1 MNKTNLK
8 PRRDFLKSAAGIA
21 LGTAT
26 LAASDCAASP
36 VPPQSPK
43 GSFIPKN
50 ATILF
55 QGDSIT
61 DAGRNRKRA
70 DIPNDPRHLGTGYA
84 FNVAAHLLSE
94 RPNNSLKCFNRGNSG
109 WKVPQLADSWDRN
122 CIAIKPD
129 LLSVMIGVNDYW
141 HTVAFGRKFKGTVQ
155 TYERDYRALLK
166 RTVKE
171 LPNIKLVICEPYALK
186 CGKHVNDTWFPTF
199 DQYRAVSKKMA
210 DEFGALFVPFQSMFE
225 KASKDTPLDF
235 WAGDGIHPS
244 GPGAQLMALEWL
256 KVVQMA

>member
-1 MNKTNLK
+1 MNQNKHN
-8 PRRDFLKSAAGIA
+8 PRRQFLKSTAAAAIGAAA
-21 LGTAT
+21 LTIPAQ
-26 LAASDCAASP
+26 AKAKPAKKEP
-36 VPPQSPK
+36 
-43 GSFIPKN
+43 FIRKN
-50 ATILF
+50 ATILL

-61 DAGRNRKRA
+61 DAGRNRKRG
-70 DIPNDPRHLGTGYA
+70 DIANDPRHLGTGYA
-84 FNVAAHLLSE
+84 FNIAARLLSD
-94 RPNNSLKCFNRGNSG
+94 RPNDNLKFFNRGNSG

-129 LLSVMIGVNDYW
+129 VLSIMIGVNDYW
-141 HTVAFGRKFKGTVQ
+141 HTVAFGRKFKGTVK

-171 LPNIKLVICEPYALK
+171 LPGIKLLICEPYALR
-186 CGKHVNDTWFPTF
+186 CGKHVNDSWFPTF

-235 WAGDGIHPS
+235 WARDGIHPS

-256 KVVQMA
+256 KVVNAG